1 MGEEEVY
8 HPGDPGRKEFED
20 KWMLAGGKLEE
31 LEGQI
36 IRVENTEVVK
46 VSPFH
51 VCCLCCTFVHAHH
64 LTFQPFPKVSGNSRN
79 DKIF

>member
-51 VCCLCCTFVHAHH
+51 EYMLFALYIC
-64 LTFQPFPKVSGNSRN
+64 SRSSS
-79 DKIF
+79 IFKNTMHVGPE